1 MSYGSTGFIMETQE
15 ITFSEEDKKT
25 VSLTGEHPRPPHVA
39 ITSIGDDTSS
49 SGEASTGTYD
59 PNFNFFIELITKETF
74 GIQCSGM
81 YSGTVHII
89 AISTL

>member
-15 ITFSEEDKKT
+15 ITFTGEGQRT
-25 VSLTGEHPRPPHVA
+25 VSLAGSHPRPPHVA

-49 SGEASTGTYD
+49 SGDASTGTYD

-74 GIQCSGM
+74 GIQCSGR
-81 YSGTVHII
+81 YFGTVHII